1 MSNLFNNTTFRNKR
15 IKRFFNLFVQSS
27 SAAFEDPSI
36 GPNLSPYMAR
46 DKIKLFCEELN
57 KKCNMLKSGLKLLVR
72 LYLFDDKSFFFI
84 IKGLPFSLLLKL
96 LLNLK
101 YNQFSKISKSITIYE
116 AFDLLYIKNIYNNKY
131 LSYDNIFFKNQLVDN
146 IYSIKNLIITK

>member
-1 MSNLFNNTTFRNKR
+1 MTNFYNPVFKNKR
-15 IKRFFNLFVQSS
+15 VKRFFNLFVQSS
-27 SAAFEDPSI
+27 LAAFEDPTI

-57 KKCNMLKSGLKLLVR
+57 KKSNMLKSGLKILVR
-72 LYLFDDKSFFFI
+72 LYLFDDKSFFFT
-84 IKGLPFSLLLKL
+84 IKGVPFSLLLKL

-101 YNQFSKISKSITIYE
+101 FNQFSQISKSISIYE
-116 AFDLLYIKNIYNNKY
+116 AFDLLYIKNIYNNKF
-131 LSYDNIFFKNQLVDN
+131 LFYDSLFLKNQLINN